1 MVPAKPGQMQTL
13 TPWAAVIG
21 SPISHS
27 LSPVL
32 HLAAYR
38 DLGLNIDYRRIEV
51 TKDQV
56 EPFLDSWPQNLVGL
70 SVTMP
75 LKQVIMPLLS
85 QVDGLAKATGAVN
98 TVVPFPGGTTAGFNT
113 DVYGLVAA
121 IKEAKGRDFSPEKAV
136 IVGSGATASS
146 ALAALAELE
155 AAQINLLARRI
166 SRTGNALQAATRLG
180 IDPGYIPLAASDKAR
195 ETLQAAELII
205 STVPREV
212 LDRFYKTISFNPGQ
226 TVLDIVYDPW
236 PSELVKQARRGGA
249 SIISGKSMLL
259 HQAQMQVKLFT
270 SRTPDLEAMRTALKE
285 V

>member
-1 MVPAKPGQMQTL
+1 MQTL
-13 TPWAAVIG
+13 NPWAAVIG
-21 SPISHS
+21 SPIGHS

-38 DLGLNIDYRRIEV
+38 DLGLNIDYRRIEI
-51 TKDQV
+51 TKETIDS
-56 EPFLDSWPQNLVGL
+56 FLASWPEGLVGL

-75 LKQVIMPLLS
+75 LKQVIIPLLS
-85 QVDGLAKATGAVN
+85 QVDGLAKAVGAVN
-98 TVVPFPGGTTAGFNT
+98 TVVPFPGGVTAGFNT

-121 IKEAKGRDFSPEKAV
+121 IKEAKGRDFRPEKAV

-146 ALAALAELE
+146 ALAALGELQ
-155 AAQINLLARRI
+155 AGQINLLARRV
-166 SRTGNALQAATRLG
+166 SGAGNAVQAATRMG
-180 IDPGYIPLAASDKAR
+180 IDPGYVPLAAGEKAR
-195 ETLQAAELII
+195 ETLQAADLII

-212 LDRFYKTISFNPGQ
+212 LDGFYQTISFNSGQ

-236 PSELVKQARRGGA
+236 PSELVKQARRSGA

-270 SRTPDLEAMRTALKE
+270 SRTPNLQAMRTALKE
-285 V
+285 A

>member
-56 EPFLDSWPQNLVGL
+56 EPFLASWPENLVGL

-75 LKQVIMPLLS
+75 LKQVIIPLLS

-98 TVVPFPGGTTAGFNT
+98 TVGPFPGGVTAGFNT

-136 IVGSGATASS
+136 IVG
-146 ALAALAELE
+146 
-155 AAQINLLARRI
+155 
-166 SRTGNALQAATRLG
+166 
-180 IDPGYIPLAASDKAR
+180 
-195 ETLQAAELII
+195 
-205 STVPREV
+205 
-212 LDRFYKTISFNPGQ
+212 
-226 TVLDIVYDPW
+226 
-236 PSELVKQARRGGA
+236 
-249 SIISGKSMLL
+249 
-259 HQAQMQVKLFT
+259 
-270 SRTPDLEAMRTALKE
+270 
-285 V
+285 

>member
-1 MVPAKPGQMQTL
+1 MVPGKPGQMQTL

-21 SPISHS
+21 SPIHHS

-51 TKDQV
+51 TKEAV
-56 EPFLDSWPQNLVGL
+56 EPFLASWPQNLVGL

-121 IKEAKGRDFSPEKAV
+121 IKEAKGPDFSPEKAV

-155 AAQINLLARRI
+155 AAQINLLARRV
-166 SRTGNALQAATRLG
+166 SGTGNALQAATRLG
-180 IDPGYIPLAASDKAR
+180 IDHGYIPLAASDKAR

-285 V
+285 A